1 MEKLKKELKR
11 VWPFAVIV
19 ALTLSWDLGALSV
32 ISYAVGV
39 VALAVILSHLARKG
53 LFGYLDVQI
62 LTKQVIEHRNMAA
75 ALLILAIVVLTLGIF
90 NGLITLLS
98 H

>member
-1 MEKLKKELKR
+1 MEKLKKEFKR
-11 VWPFAVIV
+11 GWPFLVI
-19 ALTLSWDLGALSV
+19 AFLTLSWDPGALSV

-62 LTKQVIEHRNMAA
+62 LVQEVIKSRNMAA
-75 ALLILAIVVLTLGIF
+75 ALVILSIVILTVSIF
-90 NGLITLLS
+90 NGLITLLK
-98 H
+98 